1 MEFHK
6 VKKGILKLIPQPRLS
21 SFVIT
26 PNFDPLIDEEAAK
39 NEPNPHKNMYINIR
53 D

>member
-26 PNFDPLIDEEAAK
+26 PNFDPDLIQTK
-39 NEPNPHKNMYINIR
+39 SVTKVNKKMI
-53 D
+53 